1 MAVTEA
7 GSTGILGYFADLLG
21 APEPA
26 LRLLFTVLIG
36 YPLALFHRHVLFGTP
51 PLIQHLF
58 FIISGITLGFY
69 NYGFDMFHSIACLF
83 FMYLILVTVGGTYC
97 SVVISFLFFMGYLLI
112 GYYYTGTDEYDIK
125 WTMPHCVLT
134 LRLIGLAWD
143 VYDGQKP
150 EEKLSEEQKKTALK
164 RSPSLLEIGG
174 HMYFFGGFMVGPQF
188 PMMRYLD
195 FVDGK
200 FKEKIFDGNPP
211 CITTGLKSLSQGILI
226 LSLQQLG
233 SIFVPEKIFF
243 SDEFVEFPYWKKLII
258 MGVWG
263 KLVLYKY
270 IAIWLIA
277 EGSCILTGMT
287 YNGTDK
293 NGKDLWDGCT
303 NVKLWYFT
311 VTTTFQGGIRSF
323 NHNTNLWLG
332 QYVYKRLKFLGN
344 RYISQAGALVFLA
357 AWHGL
362 HLGYYACF
370 LNEFIVMYFEKDFE
384 SFLTTRFPKVKEML
398 LQSALKYPVR
408 IFMKVYMDVIMGW
421 CLVPFV
427 FLSWSRYMQVYSS
440 VYFIGY
446 IIYFGWPLL
455 SPILR
460 ALIPKAKVEKSE

>member
-1 MAVTEA
+1 
-7 GSTGILGYFADLLG
+7 
-21 APEPA
+21 
-26 LRLLFTVLIG
+26 
-36 YPLALFHRHVLFGTP
+36 
-51 PLIQHLF
+51 
-58 FIISGITLGFY
+58 
-69 NYGFDMFHSIACLF
+69 
-83 FMYLILVTVGGTYC
+83 
-97 SVVISFLFFMGYLLI
+97 
-112 GYYYTGTDEYDIK
+112 
-125 WTMPHCVLT
+125 
-134 LRLIGLAWD
+134 
-143 VYDGQKP
+143 
-150 EEKLSEEQKKTALK
+150 
-164 RSPSLLEIGG
+164 
-174 HMYFFGGFMVGPQF
+174 MYFFGGFMVGPQF